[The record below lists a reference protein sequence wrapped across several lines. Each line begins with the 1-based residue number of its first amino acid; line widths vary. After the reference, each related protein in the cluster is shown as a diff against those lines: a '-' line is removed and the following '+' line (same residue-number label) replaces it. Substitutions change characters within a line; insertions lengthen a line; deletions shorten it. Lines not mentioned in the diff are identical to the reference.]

1 MLPLT
6 SSVVFAA
13 GLDVFKRGKKKL
25 LFLLAGGG
33 SRHEISPLER
43 RTLVGRKSES

>member
-13 GLDVFKRGKKKL
+13 GLDVFRKKML
-25 LFLLAGGG
+25 LLLAGGG

>member
-13 GLDVFKRGKKKL
+13 SLDVFRGKKK
-25 LFLLAGGG
+25 AAAATGGRRFQ
-33 SRHEISPLER
+33 SRN
-43 RTLVGRKSES
+43 

>member
-13 GLDVFKRGKKKL
+13 GLDVFKEKKL
-25 LFLLAGGG
+25 LLLLAGGG

>member
-13 GLDVFKRGKKKL
+13 GLDVFRKKT
-25 LFLLAGGG
+25 AAAAAAVATGGRRFP
-33 SRHEISPLER
+33 SRN
-43 RTLVGRKSES
+43 